1 MGTSLRA
8 LVLLA
13 VLISVAAPAVAGQD
27 WHDHY
32 WSDQT
37 RAEIRQQVR
46 DALREARSAVRE
58 ARREAQRE
66 VSEARREALREAA
79 RIRRDIYQSLDLYHW
94 RDYRHDHW
102 RY

>member
-1 MGTSLRA
+1 MGASLRA
-8 LVLLA
+8 TVVVA
-13 VLISVAAPAVAGQD
+13 VLVGVAAPALAGQD

-32 WSDQT
+32 WSAET

-79 RIRRDIYQSLDLYHW
+79 RIRRDIYGSLDRHYWHD
-94 RDYRHDHW
+94 RYHDHW